1 MPASVYT
8 KPMRCRL
15 KRAYANAYATY
26 VVCMGASAWGI
37 ICLVEFPLYLLFCIQ
52 KKKNTTQMG
61 INSKFLGPLIS
72 QVLVD
77 TFWWT
82 LKVFVH
88 HTTVSQKKMMNGLA
102 GEVDHQSQ
110 HALST
115 LDNSNWWDLNG
126 FWLTLHLSWLVQ
138 QLPSRIP
145 FLARGFNPSK
155 TYQAY
160 IDPADHHSCMKCKT
174 NWLVNLNL
182 AGQISQYSM
191 LTMVIK
197 SSIIRIIHFFVVLC

>member
-37 ICLVEFPLYLLFCIQ
+37 ICGIICLVEAPLYLLFCIQ
-52 KKKNTTQMG
+52 KKKDTTQMG
-61 INSKFLGPLIS
+61 INSKFLGPLVS

-77 TFWWT
+77 TSWWT

-102 GEVDHQSQ
+102 GEGDHQSQ

-115 LDNSNWWDLNG
+115 LE
-126 FWLTLHLSWLVQ
+126 TLHLSWLAQ
-138 QLPSRIP
+138 QLSSRIP
-145 FLARGFNPSK
+145 LLASGFNPSK

-174 NWLVNLNL
+174 NRLVNLNL

-197 SSIIRIIHFFVVLC
+197 PSITCIIHFCVVLC